1 MMVPMRGM
9 GVGAGITALL
19 IAAAAAASAGSG
31 AADAPTM
38 SVVLGRAGAYVSEL
52 QRRLSTIVAEE
63 RYVQTV
69 WNLQKADRRVP
80 LSRVELRSEFL
91 LVKPDGSDRYVEL
104 RDTFEVDGRRVHDR
118 RDRLSGLFTDR
129 VSPSRSSVQDIIS
142 ESARYNIGDITR
154 TLNVP
159 TLPLLFLHPRYQ
171 SRFKFERTKNTEP
184 AVARLQEE
192 TAGTAAVFRVA
203 TEVWVIAY
211 REVDEPTLVRTPE
224 GRSRPVRGRFW
235 IEPDTG
241 RVLMSDLAAGDGDLR
256 AEISVSYQSEPLL
269 GFLVPIEMRERYE
282 ARKRNTLIEGSARY
296 SAFRP
301 LAAANATPGRP

>member
-1 MMVPMRGM
+1 MMVPMRGI

-19 IAAAAAASAGSG
+19 IAASAGSG
-31 AADAPTM
+31 TADAPSM
-38 SVVLGRAGAYVSEL
+38 SVVLGRAGTYVSEL

-69 WNLQKADRRVP
+69 WNLEAGDRREP

-91 LVKPDGSDRYVEL
+91 LVRPDGADRYVEL

-129 VSPSRSSVQDIIS
+129 VSPSTSSVQQIIN
-142 ESARYNIGDITR
+142 ESAHYNIGDITR

-171 SRFKFERTKNTEP
+171 SRFKFERTKDAEP
-184 AVARLQEE
+184 AVAKLQEE
-192 TAGTAAVFRVA
+192 TGGTAPVFRVS

-211 REVDEPTLVRTPE
+211 REVDRPTLVRTPE

-241 RVLMSDLAAGDGDLR
+241 RVLMSDLAAGDDDLR
-256 AEISVSYQSEPLL
+256 AVISVSYQSEPLL

-282 ARKRNTLIEGSARY
+282 ARKRKTLIEGSARY

-301 LAAANATPGRP
+301 LAAREPAPGRP

>member
-1 MMVPMRGM
+1 MVQMRT
-9 GVGAGITALL
+9 VPVWAA
-19 IAAAAAASAGSG
+19 IAAFVIAASPASS
-31 AADAPTM
+31 AADAPSM
-38 SVVLGRAGAYVSEL
+38 SVVLGRAGTYVSDL

-63 RYVQTV
+63 RYAQTV
-69 WNLQKADRRVP
+69 WNLREADRREP

-91 LVKPDGSDRYVEL
+91 LVRPDGSDRYVEL
-104 RDTFEVDGRRVHDR
+104 RDTFEVDGRPVHDG

-129 VSPSRSSVQDIIS
+129 VSHSRSSVQQIIN

-159 TLPLLFLHPRYQ
+159 TLPLLFLHPRHQ
-171 SRFKFERTKNTEP
+171 SRFKFERSRDTEP
-184 AVARLQEE
+184 AVARLQGE
-192 TAGTAAVFRVA
+192 TAGTAVFRVS

-211 REVDEPTLVRTPE
+211 REVDEPTLVRSPE
-224 GRSRPVRGRFW
+224 GRNRPVRGRFW

-241 RVLMSDLAAGDGDLR
+241 RVLMSDLTAGDKDLR

-296 SAFRP
+296 SGFRP
-301 LAAANATPGRP
+301 L

>member
-1 MMVPMRGM
+1 MSSMRSAR
-9 GVGAGITALL
+9 VGAGIAVLL
-19 IAAAAAASAGSG
+19 IAASP
-31 AADAPTM
+31 APGVGDEP
-38 SVVLGRAGAYVSEL
+38 SLKVVLGRAGAYVSEL

-63 RYVQTV
+63 RYAQTV
-69 WNLQKADRRVP
+69 WNLREADRREP

-91 LVKPDGSDRYVEL
+91 LVRPDGSDRYVEL
-104 RDTFEVDGRRVHDR
+104 RDTFEVDGRPVHDR
-118 RDRLSGLFTDR
+118 RDRLTGLFTDR
-129 VSPSRSSVQDIIS
+129 VSPSRSSVQQIIN

-171 SRFKFERTKNTEP
+171 SRFKFERTRDTEP
-184 AVARLQEE
+184 AVARLQGE
-192 TAGTAAVFRVA
+192 TTGTAVFRVS
-203 TEVWVIAY
+203 TEVWVVAY

-224 GRSRPVRGRFW
+224 GRNRPVRGRFW

-241 RVLMSDLAAGDGDLR
+241 RVLMSDLAAGDNDLR

-301 LAAANATPGRP
+301 LVARQAVPGRP

>member
-1 MMVPMRGM
+1 MVRMSTVR
-9 GVGAGITALL
+9 VAAGISALL
-19 IAAAAAASAGSG
+19 IAASLSRAG
-31 AADAPTM
+31 AVDAPSM
-38 SVVLGRAGAYVSEL
+38 SVVLGRAGTYVSEL

-69 WNLQKADRRVP
+69 WNLQARDRREP
-80 LSRVELRSEFL
+80 LARVELRSEFL
-91 LVKPDGSDRYVEL
+91 LVRPDGSDRYVEL
-104 RDTFEVDGRRVHDR
+104 RDTFEVDGRPVHDR

-129 VSPSRSSVQDIIS
+129 VSPSRSSVQQIIN

-171 SRFKFERTKNTEP
+171 SRFKFERSRDAEP
-184 AVARLQEE
+184 AVARLQGDAAA
-192 TAGTAAVFRVA
+192 TAVFRVS

-224 GRSRPVRGRFW
+224 GRNRPVRGRFW

-241 RVLMSDLAAGDGDLR
+241 QVLMSDLTAGDNDLR

-269 GFLVPIEMRERYE
+269 GFLVPIEMRERYA

-301 LAAANATPGRP
+301 LAARDVVPGRP

>member
-1 MMVPMRGM
+1 MVAMRRVQ
-9 GVGAGITALL
+9 VGAGIAVLL
-19 IAAAAAASAGSG
+19 LAASPLSSAVDDPS
-31 AADAPTM
+31 M
-38 SVVLGRAGAYVSEL
+38 SVVLGRAGKYVSEL

-69 WNLQKADRRVP
+69 WNQEVGDRRQP

-91 LVKPDGSDRYVEL
+91 LVRPDGSDRYVEL
-104 RDTFEVDGRRVHDR
+104 RDTFEVDGRPVHDR
-118 RDRLSGLFTDR
+118 RDRLTGLFTDR
-129 VSPSRSSVQDIIS
+129 VSPSRSSVQQIIN

-159 TLPLLFLHPRYQ
+159 TLPLLFLHPRHQ
-171 SRFKFERTKNTEP
+171 SRFKFESTRNTEP
-184 AVARLQEE
+184 AVARLQED
-192 TAGTAAVFRVA
+192 TGGTAPVFRVS

-241 RVLMSDLAAGDGDLR
+241 RVLMSDLAAGDGDLH
-256 AEISVSYQSEPLL
+256 AAISVSYQSEPLL

-282 ARKRNTLIEGSARY
+282 ARKKKTLIEGSARY

-301 LAAANATPGRP
+301 LAAREAVPGRP